1 MKWNFSVLRGHQG
14 FETLR
19 PRWQALVDQLP
30 RSTYLQQPAWI
41 GSYLATLPGSA
52 RQVHF
57 VTASRGDELR
67 GVLVLS
73 RQGGLRGLLMPEV
86 HMISGPHMVL
96 ADLVGDSEDRML
108 WPSMLEWLDRQHS
121 MRWVVM
127 RLPVVCATSTLG
139 QALQGTRGRMLLQT
153 NRTNSAW
160 LDCSQGVDHALAAVS
175 KSFRQNLKRL
185 TRRAEST
192 GALQYHAVTRPDE
205 LDAALEQFLA
215 IESSGWKKDS
225 GTAIAQDPKLV
236 EFYRRLVH
244 DFGASGQCR
253 INLLTLDGVTVAAQF
268 GLVSDRQL
276 NLLKIGY
283 SNDHTSI
290 APGNLI
296 MRDTIEQ
303 VCADPALDRLCFVT
317 HPPWAHL
324 WKPNLTSVDYVTLF
338 PATLAGKLA
347 FTLSN
352 WMKSRRT
359 QAQTAVVTTAPE
371 AAAPDPALRDEV
383 SMDALPA
390 TRPHAHAAGMAATM

>member
-1 MKWNFSVLRGHQG
+1 MKWNFSILRGRTG

-19 PRWQALVDQLP
+19 PRWQALVDRLP
-30 RSTYLQQPAWI
+30 RSTYLQQPGWI
-41 GSYLATLPGSA
+41 GSYLDTLDGHD
-52 RQVHF
+52 RHVHF

-73 RQGGLRGLLMPEV
+73 RQGGLRGWVMPEV

-108 WPSMLEWLDRQHS
+108 WPSMLEWLERQHS
-121 MRWVVM
+121 MRWMVM

-139 QALQGTRGRMLLQT
+139 QALQGSRERMLLQT

-160 LDCSQGVDHALAAVS
+160 LDCGQGVDHALATVS

-185 TRRAEST
+185 TRRAQST
-192 GALQYHAVTRPDE
+192 GVLDYRIVTSPEE
-205 LDAALEQFLA
+205 LDVALDQFLA
-215 IESSGWKKDS
+215 IESSGWKKDT

-236 EFYRRLVH
+236 EFYRGLVR
-244 DFGASGQCR
+244 DFGARGQCR
-253 INLLTLDGVTVAAQF
+253 INLLTLDGVTIAAQF

-283 SNDHTSI
+283 SNDHANI

-303 VCADPALDRLCFVT
+303 VCADPSLDRLCFVT

-324 WKPNLTSVDYVTLF
+324 WKPHLASVDYVTLF
-338 PATLAGKLA
+338 PETLPGKLA
-347 FTLSN
+347 FTVTN
-352 WMKSRRT
+352 WLKNRRT
-359 QAQTAVVTTAPE
+359 QAQPAVPT
-371 AAAPDPALRDEV
+371 AAAEESADPAPHAEV
-383 SMDALPA
+383 SMESAVPPSA
-390 TRPHAHAAGMAATM
+390 RSHPAGMAAM